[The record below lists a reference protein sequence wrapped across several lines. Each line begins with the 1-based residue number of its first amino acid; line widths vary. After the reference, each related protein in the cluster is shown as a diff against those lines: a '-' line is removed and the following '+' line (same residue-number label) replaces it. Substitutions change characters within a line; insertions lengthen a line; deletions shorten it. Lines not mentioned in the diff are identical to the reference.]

1 MYLIIIEIVVTAF
14 LWITESWS
22 RLDMELA
29 TSGRPDKL
37 KLIPHV
43 RVRQA
48 RQMGTSMRRALRRC
62 VDSVIL
68 NARGRAEKCPPK
80 GALP

>member
-37 KLIPHV
+37 KLIPHI
-43 RVRQA
+43 RVR
-48 RQMGTSMRRALRRC
+48 
-62 VDSVIL
+62 
-68 NARGRAEKCPPK
+68 
-80 GALP
+80 